1 MSRRLRDDRGSIT
14 TELVLVTPVAIALLC
29 LVALVGRTA
38 SAREQVDEASRDA
51 ARAASLER
59 DPPSAS
65 WAAEASA
72 SRSLTTAGFDC
83 AATRISVDAT
93 EFTPGGQVTVRVECD
108 VPLSDLGLIGLSG
121 VRTVESSAV
130 SVIDTYR
137 GST

>member
-1 MSRRLRDDRGSIT
+1 MTGRLCDDRGSIT

-59 DPPSAS
+59 DPFSATS
-65 WAAEASA
+65 AADASA
-72 SRSLTTAGFDC
+72 AQSLTTAGFDC
-83 AATRISVDAT
+83 TATRISVDTAD
-93 EFTPGGQVTVRVECD
+93 FTPGGQVSVRIECD
-108 VPLSDLGLIGLSG
+108 VPLSDLGLIGVSG

-130 SVIDTYR
+130 SVVDTYR
-137 GST
+137 GTT

>member
-1 MSRRLRDDRGSIT
+1 MTGRLRDDRGSIT

-59 DPPSAS
+59 DPS
-65 WAAEASA
+65 
-72 SRSLTTAGFDC
+72 
-83 AATRISVDAT
+83 AATRAAETSASGSLDTGGFHCAAARVSVDT
-93 EFTPGGQVTVRVECD
+93 SEFTPGGQVNVHIECD
-108 VPLSDLGLIGLSG
+108 VPLSDLGLIGISG

-130 SVIDTYR
+130 SVVDTYR
-137 GST
+137 GTT

>member
-1 MSRRLRDDRGSIT
+1 MNGRLRDDCGSIT
-14 TELVLVTPVAIALLC
+14 TELVLITPVAIALLC

-59 DPPSAS
+59 DPSSAVV
-65 WAAEASA
+65 AAESSA
-72 SRSLTTAGFDC
+72 SRSLTTRGFNC
-83 AATRISVDAT
+83 AATRVLVDTTA
-93 EFTPGGQVTVRVECD
+93 FTPGGQVSVRVECD

-130 SVIDTYR
+130 SVVDTYR
-137 GST
+137 GTS